1 MSSSSAPPH
10 RPSLAV
16 TFVDV
21 ERADMERTG
30 SNIDLEKFNSAA
42 PTLNNTPS
50 GSRNPS
56 PDRKKVSSRSPTPS
70 PKQVDIEAM
79 DSKERINTISR
90 YTNDELDIAWMGGV
104 IITCFFT
111 SGLIDAVA
119 FNSWNCFVG
128 MQTGNTIFAALG
140 LGGLPTQAHEQ
151 QFLKSFVAIG
161 SFCMGT
167 IFFNIMHRFPTG
179 LHNQPNSRKRSIFVL
194 SFLIQTLLIIIA
206 AALVTVGVVSNQPF
220 VMGQF
225 SSGSHIT
232 DDVDPDDDHRNY
244 IDMIPIVILAFE
256 AAGQVCLSRV
266 LSLIELPTIVLSTLY
281 HDWTGDLLGTRQLW
295 RQSSGVKDF
304 VFNQGRRQNKRLMA
318 IIALFLGGVV
328 GGEMWK
334 SKVGMAGALW
344 VAAFL
349 KGCIVVSFALWKKQ
363 KQDDEELEK

>member
-128 MQTGNTIFAALG
+128 MQTGSSSLVATI
-140 LGGLPTQAHEQ
+140 QA
-151 QFLKSFVAIG
+151 
-161 SFCMGT
+161 
-167 IFFNIMHRFPTG
+167 
-179 LHNQPNSRKRSIFVL
+179 VL
-194 SFLIQTLLIIIA
+194 SDSQETQYSLP
-206 AALVTVGVVSNQPF
+206 LVLVACQHKLTNSNSSSRSSPSDHSAWAQSFSTSCIDFPQACTINPIPANVQYSSFPSLSKHYSSSLRQP
-220 VMGQF
+220 
-225 SSGSHIT
+225 SS
-232 DDVDPDDDHRNY
+232 
-244 IDMIPIVILAFE
+244 
-256 AAGQVCLSRV
+256 Q
-266 LSLIELPTIVLSTLY
+266 
-281 HDWTGDLLGTRQLW
+281 
-295 RQSSGVKDF
+295 
-304 VFNQGRRQNKRLMA
+304 
-318 IIALFLGGVV
+318 
-328 GGEMWK
+328 
-334 SKVGMAGALW
+334 
-344 VAAFL
+344 
-349 KGCIVVSFALWKKQ
+349 
-363 KQDDEELEK
+363 